1 MFGIFNTKPHTIAHF
16 ERRWV
21 DRVCLS
27 VAKQDKL
34 LARVALVKAA
44 SQIGAPSAAKLPE
57 NKAEEHRHEVIYSH
71 LQE

>member
-34 LARVALVKAA
+34 LTRVALVKVA
-44 SQIGAPSAAKLPE
+44 SQIGAPSAVKLYE
-57 NKAEEHRHEVIYSH
+57 SKAEDNRHEVIYSH
-71 LQE
+71 LQK